1 MKNLIKVIV
10 VFIIGVIAE
19 MYLFLQQPYLEKEFL
34 GYLDGFYVLFP
45 VMITPL
51 IGLVIGVFINS
62 NIKYTFVAVTLVF
75 SILFMLRYCIG
86 IDGVAVIYV
95 LAYMFNT
102 GVGIGIGHL
111 IRKAVLL
118 IVEAIR
124 EHKANKKQKKGEL
137 L

>member
-19 MYLFLQQPYLEKEFL
+19 MYLFLQQPYLEIDFI

-45 VMITPL
+45 LMITPL
-51 IGLVIGVFINS
+51 IGLVIGVLINS

-75 SILFMLRYCIG
+75 SILFMIKYCTG
-86 IDGVAVIYV
+86 IDEIGVVYV

-102 GVGIGIGHL
+102 AVGIGIGHL

-124 EHKANKKQKKGEL
+124 ERKANKE
-137 L
+137 